1 MGGENTDPDKQ
12 VTPETGSSPRG
23 RGKPRRRC
31 PLGNADGLIPAWAG
45 KTICRSRPRRRGR
58 AHPRVGGENYERI
71 GDDASAGGSSPRG
84 RGKPDQDPEPVRDP
98 GLIPAWAG
106 KTTTLLGTEA
116 ASRAHPRVGG
126 ENAEDRQAAL
136 KKMGSS
142 PRGRGKQTCSVSHHG
157 VWGLIPAWAGK
168 TPTRADGER
177 CRRAH
182 PRVGGENGKPFTSH

>member
-1 MGGENTDPDKQ
+1 MPSRQRRRAHPRVGGENGSRDSGGRGHG
-12 VTPETGSSPRG
+12 GSSPRG
-23 RGKPRRRC
+23 RGKRASIAVCSR
-31 PLGNADGLIPAWAG
+31 GEGLIPAWAG

-126 ENAEDRQAAL
+126 ENNVGPGVL
-136 KKMGSS
+136 VSFFGSS
-142 PRGRGKQTCSVSHHG
+142 PRGRGKRRRNRIRG
-157 VWGLIPAWAGK
+157 ADPGLIPAWAGK
-168 TPTRADGER
+168 T
-177 CRRAH
+177 H
-182 PRVGGENGKPFTSH
+182 